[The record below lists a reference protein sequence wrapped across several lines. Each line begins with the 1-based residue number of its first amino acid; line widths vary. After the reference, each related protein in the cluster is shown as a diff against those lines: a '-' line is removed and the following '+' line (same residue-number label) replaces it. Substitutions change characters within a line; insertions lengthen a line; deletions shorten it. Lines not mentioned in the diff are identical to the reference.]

1 MMKFTKSRNLRF
13 ICLALGLFLTACS
26 AGTGEESTPAVPT
39 IIATV
44 PAPTVASS
52 TVTTSTIT
60 AATTTTA
67 TITGT
72 TSSSGPAY
80 PGKIVYTRA
89 EQNSADLYVMTAD
102 RQYQMRLTNTPG
114 ASFQP
119 RWSPDGQSIAY
130 LHYEA
135 AGNSTNIWLVDAAG
149 GAEPRALTTDGV
161 KTAEGVFWSPDSH
174 YLLYQDVQTGGES
187 QDLYRLDVATGDI
200 VNMTADSPQR
210 DGSPAWSPDGQS
222 IAFAS
227 DRPSTTT
234 VTTTGTASI
243 WVMAADGTGA
253 TNLTPQASGWQHAK
267 PVWSPDSRQVA
278 FYRWRTDGVAD
289 AAGGPAGIWVINA
302 DGSGERLLGEFPEWQ
317 ASDPPV
323 WSPDGKWLAFD
334 YGNADDT
341 DVWVVAMQPD
351 GAASEPLQISDL
363 PGGEKHISWSPD
375 AQAFIFTNFQPN
387 QLDLYI
393 AQPDGSTPEPLIE
406 GAASGFG
413 DWSP

>member
-1 MMKFTKSRNLRF
+1 
-13 ICLALGLFLTACS
+13 
-26 AGTGEESTPAVPT
+26 
-39 IIATV
+39 
-44 PAPTVASS
+44 
-52 TVTTSTIT
+52 
-60 AATTTTA
+60 
-67 TITGT
+67 
-72 TSSSGPAY
+72 
-80 PGKIVYTRA
+80 
-89 EQNSADLYVMTAD
+89 MTAD

-119 RWSPDGQSIAY
+119 QWSPDGQSIAY

-135 AGNSTNIWLVDAAG
+135 ASNSTNIWLVDATG
-149 GAEPRALTTDGV
+149 SAEPRALTTDGV

-174 YLLYQDVQTGGES
+174 YLLYQDVQTGGDS
-187 QDLYRLDVATGDI
+187 QDLYRLDVTTGDI

-210 DGSPAWSPDGQS
+210 DGSPAWSPDGQA

-253 TNLTPQASGWQHAK
+253 TNLTPLASGWQQAK
-267 PVWSPDSRQVA
+267 PAWSPDSRQIA
-278 FYRWRTDGVAD
+278 FYRWRTDGVTD
-289 AAGGPAGIWVINA
+289 APGGPSGIWVINA

-323 WSPDGKWLAFD
+323 WSPDGQWLAFD

-341 DVWVVAMQPD
+341 DVWIIAMQTDSADPK
-351 GAASEPLQISDL
+351 PLQISDL

-387 QLDLYI
+387 LLDLYI
-393 AQPDGSTPEPLIE
+393 ARPDGSTPQLLIE
-406 GAASGFG
+406 GTASGFG